1 MFTTDVVIL
10 ALGARE
16 SHVLQAFSNNKF
28 IYCAHFRGHRTGG
41 HYYVNLRCSCERV
54 MEEVW
59 FTTMPDTFKLHELDI
74 LSYVEPTRCARETE
88 NIDVLAMQ
96 VPERWMMF

>member
-28 IYCAHFRGHRTGG
+28 IYCAHFRGHRTSG
-41 HYYVNLRCSCERV
+41 HYYVNLRCSCDRALDEA
-54 MEEVW
+54 W
-59 FTTMPDTFKLHELDI
+59 FTSKPCTFKLHELDI